1 MNQVTGKFAAPI
13 LGDEYGVSVR
23 KDNTK
28 AKRPDLAQRLERR
41 ERVAYKQRKQQVREQ
56 EAGY

>member
-1 MNQVTGKFAAPI
+1 MNQSKFVHDGAY
-13 LGDEYGVSVR
+13 LDVSVR
-23 KDNTK
+23 KDNSK

-56 EAGY
+56 EFWY